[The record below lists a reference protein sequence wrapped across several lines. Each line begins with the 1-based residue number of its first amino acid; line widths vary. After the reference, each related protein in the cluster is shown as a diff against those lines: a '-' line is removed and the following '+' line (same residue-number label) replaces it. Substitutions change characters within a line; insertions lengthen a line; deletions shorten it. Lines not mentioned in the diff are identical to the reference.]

1 MHNFTI
7 LYGDAEIAHA
17 EAERFEDAREQA
29 LDDARNSFFAAVL
42 EDCTFVATHPTSVI
56 SRIEGPLFL

>member
-7 LYGDAEIAHA
+7 LYEDAEVAHA

-29 LDDARNSFFAAVL
+29 LFDLFNSIYAEVAN
-42 EDCTFVATHPTSVI
+42 DCTFSATHPTHVI
-56 SRIEGPLFL
+56 HKVTGPLFL